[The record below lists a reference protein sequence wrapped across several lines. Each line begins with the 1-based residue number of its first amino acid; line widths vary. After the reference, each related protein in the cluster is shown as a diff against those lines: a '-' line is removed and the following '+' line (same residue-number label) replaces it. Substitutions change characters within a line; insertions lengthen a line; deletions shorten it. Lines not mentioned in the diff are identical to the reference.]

1 MPPPKNHVF
10 KVQKS
15 IKAMVKFEN
24 ICPRS
29 VVQGK
34 SMAPNEV
41 LLDQPTITM
50 HTMVIHNSFRNRS
63 NSSVV
68 VK

>member
-15 IKAMVKFEN
+15 IKVMVKFEN

-29 VVQGK
+29 IVQGK
-34 SMAPNEV
+34 SMPPNDV
-41 LLDQPTITM
+41 LLDQPTITT